1 MSRVFIVILTAVSL
15 YGVDYMEFEVKAIQN
30 SPEIA
35 SAKLQSDAA
44 EIRGE
49 IALRYMNPEIEAEI
63 SSFSPDSG
71 NGEEGWRL
79 GVSQP
84 FRVLGLQ
91 DDLKSYADSLN
102 LLAKAEY
109 EKSLEGFRAALRR
122 RYTDYVMAVQTKR
135 LLKEEIT
142 LSKRLESIAKERF
155 TSGGGTKAAL
165 LQASLE
171 LIGARN
177 RLIEAEREITS
188 RYYALLSFAGLD
200 RTPRLDAEFI
210 YGVRE
215 PEKVDGGINSPDL
228 ALAESRQRLLSAEAE
243 TKSRRL
249 KSYTLF
255 TEIENEPDQSIGR
268 VGIALDIP
276 LFNRSN
282 QEYRLAEIR
291 AKQAAL
297 FVKRVETSQRFRL
310 ESLLRELDILEKK
323 YAALK
328 EQRSRERE
336 LLTLFEEGYRM
347 AQSSLL
353 DLIRTKNAL
362 IETNRSILQTRYLV
376 NLYKIEIEYLK
387 GNKR

>member
-1 MSRVFIVILTAVSL
+1 MSRVFIVILTAISL
-15 YGVDYMEFEVKAIQN
+15 FGADYREFELKAIQN

-35 SAKLQSDAA
+35 SAKLQSDVA

-63 SSFSPDSG
+63 SSFSPESG
-71 NGEEGWRL
+71 SREEGWRF

-84 FRVLGLQ
+84 FRIFGLQ

-102 LLAKAEY
+102 ILAKAEY
-109 EKSLEGFRAALRR
+109 EKSLAGFKAALRR
-122 RYTDYVMAVQTKR
+122 RYIDYVMAVRTKR
-135 LLKEEIT
+135 LLEEEVV

-155 TSGGGTKAAL
+155 RSGGGTKAAL

-171 LIGARN
+171 LIDAKN
-177 RLIEAEREITS
+177 RLIEADREITE
-188 RYYALLSFAGLD
+188 RYYALLSFAGVTQ
-200 RTPRLDAEFI
+200 TPELDAEFLYSI
-210 YGVRE
+210 RA
-215 PEKVDGGINSPDL
+215 PKKVESGIKSPDL
-228 ALAESRQRLLSAEAE
+228 ALAQKRQRMLAAEAE
-243 TKSRRL
+243 TNSRRL

-268 VGIALDIP
+268 VGIALDVP
-276 LFNRSN
+276 LFNRTN
-282 QEYRLAEIR
+282 QEYRLAKIR

-297 FVKRVETSQRFRL
+297 HAKRVETTQRIRL
-310 ESLLRELDILEKK
+310 ESLLRQIETLKKK
-323 YAALK
+323 YSELK
-328 EQRSRERE
+328 EQQSRERE
-336 LLTLFEEGYRM
+336 LLALFEEGYRM

-362 IETNRSILQTRYLV
+362 IETNRSILETRYLA

-387 GNKR
+387 GKMR